1 VADLGKLKIGEFS
14 QPLTFKD
21 EQEKQGVRLV
31 YLQSKTAPHR
41 ENLRD
46 DYDRV
51 SQRAIAEKRD
61 KTIEKWFI
69 SKLPTYYIMVDK
81 DYQQCDEVRKQ
92 FPNFVSK

>member
-1 VADLGKLKIGEFS
+1 MTISCIAAWALVAVLV
-14 QPLTFKD
+14 PL
-21 EQEKQGVRLV
+21 LV
-31 YLQSKTAPHR
+31 LAWAMETDQ
-41 ENLRD
+41 
-46 DYDRV
+46 DRARRWSRSGA

-92 FPNFVSK
+92 FPNFVFNIFGTND

>member
-1 VADLGKLKIGEFS
+1 LKIGEYS
-14 QPLTFKD
+14 QPLVYSD
-21 EQEKQGVRLV
+21 EQEKKAVRIV
-31 YLQSKTAPHR
+31 YLQKKTLPHR
-41 ENLRD
+41 ENIRD
-46 DYDRV
+46 DYDRI

-81 DYQQCDEVRKQ
+81 DYQQCEELRRQ